1 MNERFVQDVTFGPHT
16 ASALIALGE
25 SLGLRC
31 VRVDFADCRDKRGV
45 LARISA
51 AFAFPRWFGGNWD
64 ALYDCL
70 NDLEWLAARGH
81 LLVLEHADEL
91 RRAAPEDFVTLL
103 DVLEESARAWQK
115 RGVTFRVIIDLD

>member
-1 MNERFVQDVTFGPHT
+1 MNERCVQEVTFGPHT
-16 ASALIALGE
+16 ASALCALGD

-31 VRVDFADCRDKRGV
+31 VRVDFAACRDKGDV
-45 LARISA
+45 LARIGA

-70 NDLEWLAARGH
+70 NDLEWLDARGH
-81 LLVLEHADEL
+81 LLLLEHAGNL
-91 RRAAPEDFVTLL
+91 RDAAPEDFVTLL

-115 RGVTFRVIIDLD
+115 RGVTFRVIIGLD